1 MYEHGISPHL
11 LNSITFFIKCDSF
24 FFSYRSYIY
33 IVRFISKYFNFIEF
47 LRYIDFVS
55 FIKFR
60 TSLAIIFANIHPVSF
75 SLPSWDSYYVYISTL
90 DLILLVSDSVNF
102 FYSFI
107 LLLRLDLFKWPI
119 FMLTNSFLC
128 LLKYAI

>member
-11 LNSITFFIKCDSF
+11 LNSITFSSNVIV

-33 IVRFISKYFNFIEF
+33 IVRFLSKYFNFIEF

-102 FYSFI
+102 FILSFYSSDFS
-107 LLLRLDLFKWPI
+107 LFKWPI